1 MWPPWCNH
9 HPWPT
14 ALRGPGMQPFSQ
26 PHPPLCPQALVGDQY
41 GPCPVPRRIE
51 EKEWEVLRAQLSTR
65 PRDLE
70 LLIRCFRRDEN
81 SVPPSYVL
89 QAVGNEE
96 ATGPDEPTLTSAL
109 RTAAQ
114 EAQRLGLIS
123 QEQWQRYH
131 HSGEQGPSRGC
142 APAS

>member
-1 MWPPWCNH
+1 
-9 HPWPT
+9 
-14 ALRGPGMQPFSQ
+14 MQPFSQ